1 MPIRLKPAAVLG
13 FVMFVSGCHT
23 APERQANRLDVSV
36 PSVWSA
42 SANTFPLAGQK
53 WVESFD
59 DPVLYSLV
67 EQALTSNFD
76 LKTAAARVDAA
87 IAQARID
94 GAALWPQLS
103 FAPGY
108 QYTQVRSAGF
118 GSAQYS
124 VFEALFNLS
133 WEADIW
139 GRIRS
144 FREAARQEVEATN
157 ADFQAARLSL
167 AARVAQNYFALL
179 EAKLQAQVAE
189 QSVADRGTI
198 ASLVQGRFERGLV
211 RALEVRLVLT
221 DLAQARSQLAA
232 ARNQVQLVTRQLEIL
247 LGDYPDGS
255 LPQIDDTV
263 TALSGSTVRQALP
276 VPPSQLPAGL
286 PAELLTRR
294 PDLIASFA
302 QLRAADARL
311 ESTSKLLLPRI
322 TLTAAG
328 GTRDS
333 ALTDLID
340 PRSIVWNLFAGA
352 VQPLFTGGRIRG
364 SIQLNE
370 AYVEEAFNRYQ
381 DVALNAF
388 REVEQALAAEEW
400 LRAQEKELREAVQQT
415 EAGQELALYS
425 YRQGFIQILTLL
437 DSYRSTL
444 NAQSAHLAVRRQ
456 LLNNRVNLYL
466 ALGGSI

>member
-1 MPIRLKPAAVLG
+1 MIRFKRAAVLLMLLLG
-13 FVMFVSGCHT
+13 GCHT
-23 APERQANRLDVSV
+23 ALERQASELDVSV
-36 PSVWSA
+36 PAAWSA
-42 SANTFPLAGQK
+42 PANTAPLDGQK
-53 WVESFD
+53 WVESFN
-59 DPVLYSLV
+59 DPALYALV

-76 LKTAAARVDAA
+76 LKTAAARIDAA

-94 GAALWPQLS
+94 GAARWPQLS

-108 QYTQVRSAGF
+108 QYAQVRSAGF
-118 GSAQYS
+118 GSAHYS

-139 GRIRS
+139 GRIRA
-144 FREAARQEVEATN
+144 FQQAAHQEVEATS

-179 EAKLQAQVAE
+179 EAKLQTLVAE
-189 QSVADRGTI
+189 QSVADRSTI

-211 RALEVRLVLT
+211 RALDVRLVLT
-221 DLAQARSQLAA
+221 DLTQARSQLAQ

-247 LGDYPDGS
+247 LGNYPDGS
-255 LPQIDDTV
+255 LPAIDHAV
-263 TALSGSTVRQALP
+263 TALSRSTVRQALP
-276 VPPSQLPAGL
+276 VPPPQLPAGL
-286 PAELLTRR
+286 PSELLTRR

-302 QLRAADARL
+302 RLRAADARL
-311 ESTSKLLLPRI
+311 ESTRKLLLPRI
-322 TLTAAG
+322 TLTAVG

-340 PRSIVWNLFAGA
+340 PRSVVWNLFAGA
-352 VQPLFTGGRIRG
+352 VQPVFTEGRIRG
-364 SIQLNE
+364 NIQLNE

-381 DVALNAF
+381 GVVLNAF

-400 LRAQEKELREAVQQT
+400 LRAQEKELNEAVQQT
-415 EAGQELALYS
+415 EASQELALYS

-456 LLNNRVNLYL
+456 LLNNRINLYL

>member
-1 MPIRLKPAAVLG
+1 MIRIKWAAVTGL
-13 FVMFVSGCHT
+13 MILISGCNT
-23 APERQANRLDVSV
+23 APERQESRLDVSV
-36 PSVWSA
+36 PAVWSA
-42 SANTFPLAGQK
+42 STNTSPLAGQK
-53 WVESFD
+53 WVESFND
-59 DPVLYSLV
+59 LVLYSLV
-67 EQALTSNFD
+67 EQALASNFD
-76 LKTAAARVDAA
+76 LKTAAARINAA

-108 QYTQVRSAGF
+108 QYAQVRSAGF

-144 FREAARQEVEATN
+144 LKEAARQEMEATS

-167 AARVAQNYFALL
+167 AARVVQNYFALL
-179 EAKLQAQVAE
+179 EAQLQARVAE
-189 QSVADRGTI
+189 QSVADRSTI
-198 ASLVQGRFERGLV
+198 ANLVQGRFERGLV
-211 RALEVRLVLT
+211 RALDVRLVLT
-221 DLAQARSQLAA
+221 DLAQARSQLAYT
-232 ARNQVQLVTRQLEIL
+232 RNQVQLVTRQLEIL

-255 LPQIDDTV
+255 LPQLDNTV
-263 TALSGSTVRQALP
+263 TALSGSMVRQMLP
-276 VPPSQLPAGL
+276 VPPPQLPAGL
-286 PAELLTRR
+286 PSELLTRR

-302 QLRAADARL
+302 RLRAADARL

-340 PRSIVWNLFAGA
+340 PRSVVWSLFAGA
-352 VQPLFTGGRIRG
+352 VQPVFTGGRIRG
-364 SIQLNE
+364 NIQLNE

-381 DVALNAF
+381 GVALNAF

-400 LRAQEKELREAVQQT
+400 LRAQEKELSEAVQQT
-415 EAGQELALYS
+415 EASQELALYS
-425 YRQGFIQILTLL
+425 YRQGFIRILTLL

-456 LLNNRVNLYL
+456 LLNNRINLYL

>member
-76 LKTAAARVDAA
+76 LKTAVARVDAA

-167 AARVAQNYFALL
+167 AARVAQNYLHYWKRSFRLRWQNNLL
-179 EAKLQAQVAE
+179 
-189 QSVADRGTI
+189 RI
-198 ASLVQGRFERGLV
+198 
-211 RALEVRLVLT
+211 
-221 DLAQARSQLAA
+221 A
-232 ARNQVQLVTRQLEIL
+232 AR
-247 LGDYPDGS
+247 
-255 LPQIDDTV
+255 
-263 TALSGSTVRQALP
+263 LP
-276 VPPSQLPAGL
+276 VWYKGVSNG
-286 PAELLTRR
+286 
-294 PDLIASFA
+294 
-302 QLRAADARL
+302 
-311 ESTSKLLLPRI
+311 
-322 TLTAAG
+322 
-328 GTRDS
+328 
-333 ALTDLID
+333 
-340 PRSIVWNLFAGA
+340 VWC
-352 VQPLFTGGRIRG
+352 
-364 SIQLNE
+364 
-370 AYVEEAFNRYQ
+370 
-381 DVALNAF
+381 
-388 REVEQALAAEEW
+388 
-400 LRAQEKELREAVQQT
+400 
-415 EAGQELALYS
+415 
-425 YRQGFIQILTLL
+425 
-437 DSYRSTL
+437 
-444 NAQSAHLAVRRQ
+444 VRWRC
-456 LLNNRVNLYL
+456 
-466 ALGGSI
+466 AWC

>member
-1 MPIRLKPAAVLG
+1 MIRCKWAAVLG
-13 FVMFVSGCHT
+13 LMFLISGCNT
-23 APERQANRLDVSV
+23 APERQESSLDVSV
-36 PSVWSA
+36 PAVWSA
-42 SANTFPLAGQK
+42 SANTSPLAGQH
-53 WVESFD
+53 WVESFN

-67 EQALTSNFD
+67 EQALASNFD
-76 LKTAAARVDAA
+76 LKTAAARINAA

-94 GAALWPQLS
+94 GAARWPQLS

-108 QYTQVRSAGF
+108 QYAQVRSAGF

-139 GRIRS
+139 GRIHS
-144 FREAARQEVEATN
+144 LREAARQEVEATS

-167 AARVAQNYFALL
+167 AARVVQNYFALL
-179 EAKLQAQVAE
+179 EAQLQARVAE
-189 QSVADRGTI
+189 QSVADRSTI

-211 RALEVRLVLT
+211 RALDVRLVLT
-221 DLAQARSQLAA
+221 DLAQARSQLAYT
-232 ARNQVQLVTRQLEIL
+232 RNQVQLVTRQLEIL
-247 LGDYPDGS
+247 LGDYPDGT
-255 LPQIDDTV
+255 LPQLDNTV
-263 TALSGSTVRQALP
+263 TALSGSTVQQRLP
-276 VPPSQLPAGL
+276 VPPPQLPAGL
-286 PAELLTRR
+286 PSELLTRR

-302 QLRAADARL
+302 RLRAADARL

-328 GTRDS
+328 GTRDT

-340 PRSIVWNLFAGA
+340 PRSVVWNLFAGA
-352 VQPLFTGGRIRG
+352 VQPVFTGGRIRG
-364 SIQLNE
+364 NIQLNE

-381 DVALNAF
+381 GVALNAF

-400 LRAQEKELREAVQQT
+400 LRAQEKELSEAVQQT
-415 EAGQELALYS
+415 EASQELALYS

-456 LLNNRVNLYL
+456 LLNNRINLYL